1 MNLQQV
7 LSVDF
12 VPEIF
17 KSYNKNILPLREKF
31 FEGVDILSIRQL
43 VDDLQYETCSYK
55 TNFRWGQRYYNKNE
69 EKFAW
74 ISSINGKI
82 QTTFFDR
89 RIYQPV
95 TYQKQVFFD
104 NKTIDEHCF
113 SHLKHK
119 RKIGFYYKLDPYNKS
134 GYDNYKNGLYNVYFM
149 NKKTYGLSQKSKTDV
164 VWFDLDNHK
173 ADIQNQAIEKLK
185 NLMEELEIS
194 LKDFLY
200 IEANYFTG
208 GIHCA
213 IKLPF
218 EVKNPEF
225 FKNLEKTLGI
235 ECNFQTKLLR
245 LPLSFEYLPLRRD
258 INLENKREFTD
269 NDFEKTYSETR
280 KNMNFNTIKFQFDEF
295 GKIIEKNKLH
305 ESFIRL
311 RKELIKKEE
320 EKKNK
325 VKLYWSTPQQLFSR
339 IKNTKIK
346 NKELYTIRYEHRWD
360 TFKKLIPYL
369 KHAGKSLEEVY
380 EILQLQNIDSKD
392 MNNFDKLK
400 KEIKTFYNNIKIAH
414 EVKGVYQHNISNQS
428 FLQDI
433 TKKFFDNEDFQRY
446 LTERFIEKY
455 VKVRNYKNNSVSKEK
470 YNILLKQIPYFIK
483 EIIGKMYYDVKN
495 PKEFKNNKLNHY
507 LGFQLSDNH
516 LRKIQEQSI
525 IDLKLEDNPLNRTS
539 LQYLKKALLEVI
551 GIEEI
556 KNLNNNKKNWIKGSC
571 KSFRIRSIYDI
582 EEVLRHFYNS
592 CFRDIVTKN
601 FIINKKNLY
610 TLYISLIDNYE
621 IIALE
626 DVLFIKSHIPI
637 INDG

>member
-1 MNLQQV
+1 
-7 LSVDF
+7 
-12 VPEIF
+12 
-17 KSYNKNILPLREKF
+17 
-31 FEGVDILSIRQL
+31 
-43 VDDLQYETCSYK
+43 
-55 TNFRWGQRYYNKNE
+55 
-69 EKFAW
+69 
-74 ISSINGKI
+74 
-82 QTTFFDR
+82 
-89 RIYQPV
+89 
-95 TYQKQVFFD
+95 
-104 NKTIDEHCF
+104 
-113 SHLKHK
+113 
-119 RKIGFYYKLDPYNKS
+119 
-134 GYDNYKNGLYNVYFM
+134 
-149 NKKTYGLSQKSKTDV
+149 
-164 VWFDLDNHK
+164 
-173 ADIQNQAIEKLK
+173 
-185 NLMEELEIS
+185 
-194 LKDFLY
+194 
-200 IEANYFTG
+200 
-208 GIHCA
+208 
-213 IKLPF
+213 
-218 EVKNPEF
+218 
-225 FKNLEKTLGI
+225 
-235 ECNFQTKLLR
+235 
-245 LPLSFEYLPLRRD
+245 
-258 INLENKREFTD
+258 
-269 NDFEKTYSETR
+269 
-280 KNMNFNTIKFQFDEF
+280 
-295 GKIIEKNKLH
+295 
-305 ESFIRL
+305 
-311 RKELIKKEE
+311 
-320 EKKNK
+320 
-325 VKLYWSTPQQLFSR
+325 
-339 IKNTKIK
+339 
-346 NKELYTIRYEHRWD
+346 
-360 TFKKLIPYL
+360 
-369 KHAGKSLEEVY
+369 
-380 EILQLQNIDSKD
+380 